1 MPSLRIQTRLTLCAF
16 SVLSLSS
23 CSAFA
28 VAASPSHPLIATAS
42 PDLKLKRVTLSSSG
56 VGYFEYEAQ
65 VERDATLR
73 LPVKLE
79 QVNDVL
85 KSLVVY
91 DAKGQVGGVSLPGRE
106 PLGELLRS
114 LPFDAAALGSMPDLL
129 QALRGAQVQV
139 LMQTQSSSGAV
150 QGRIMAVTPFSEK
163 SDKGTEVQKHRAS
176 LMTATGLRH
185 IVIEDA
191 KAIQFQDEQLRAQI
205 ADALAAMSNNR
216 AKDGRTVE
224 IITRGSERRTVRV
237 GFVTS
242 APIWKTAY
250 RLTVPAQDA
259 AAGSVS
265 NLQGWAVIENM
276 SGQDWRGVELTLTSG
291 KPVAFQ
297 QNLYDS
303 VFNQRPSV
311 PIEMPGRIVPRA
323 DTGSVVAQNFVAA
336 PSYAP
341 VYAAA
346 PAPAPAPASPVARV
360 RSAPAAAAPAAAPA
374 PPAMVMDTR
383 FVSQE
388 LAAAP
393 LLAQV
398 ADLASSQDQGTQ
410 VSYRFPL
417 PVSVGNGRS
426 LAVPIIVQ
434 DFAVERLAQ
443 YQPQVSN
450 QYPLAAMALMNKS
463 ANGLPPGAVTVY
475 EQGKE
480 GASFLGDAQLAVLP
494 AGESRMLS
502 FALDQK
508 ISITSSLR
516 SSNTTTRASVE
527 KATLVI
533 ENMQR
538 QIHMF
543 NIKSNHVSDQN
554 VVVDVPSYVGYALL
568 APTGKALG
576 EAQGRQRVSLPA
588 PAGTAR
594 SHEVTLELATP
605 QRLPLQNLAAYQ
617 LQEYLR
623 VAKDDASAAI
633 LRRVLTLR
641 QAIEAQQEALAQ
653 ANAQLNEQQ
662 AEQLRLRESLTTV
675 SRGSELH
682 KRYSTSLNDAENQ
695 IVASLKARDAAT
707 LVRIK
712 LETELKQMLVF

>member
-1 MPSLRIQTRLTLCAF
+1 MLST
-16 SVLSLSS
+16 SVQRSFVV
-23 CSAFA
+23 CA
-28 VAASPSHPLIATAS
+28 VALAALPALANTSPTLN
-42 PDLKLKRVTLSSSG
+42 LKRVTLSSSG

-65 VERDATLR
+65 VERDAILR
-73 LPVKLE
+73 LPVKLS

-106 PLGELLRS
+106 PLGELLQA
-114 LPFDAAALGSMPDLL
+114 LPFDAAALSSMPNLL
-129 QALRGAQVQV
+129 QALRGTQVQV
-139 LMQTQSSSGAV
+139 QTNSGAV
-150 QGRIMAVTPFSEK
+150 QGRIMAVTAFSEK
-163 SDKGTEVQKHRAS
+163 SDKGAEMQKHRAS

-191 KAIQFQDEQLRAQI
+191 KAIQFQDEQLRAQV

-216 AKDGRTVE
+216 AKDARTVE

-250 RLTVPAQDA
+250 RLTVPAQDESA
-259 AAGSVS
+259 GAGAGSMS
-265 NLQGWAVIENM
+265 KLQGWAVIENM
-276 SGQDWRGVELTLTSG
+276 SGQDWRGVELTLTTG

-303 VFNQRPSV
+303 VFNQRPNV

-323 DTGSVVAQNFVAA
+323 DTGAVVAQNFVA
-336 PSYAP
+336 PPIYAP
-341 VYAAA
+341 AAAA
-346 PAPAPAPASPVARV
+346 PAPAPAPASAVARA
-360 RSAPAAAAPAAAPA
+360 RSAPPPAAAPA
-374 PPAMVMDTR
+374 PATAMLSRFAVAEASAPA
-383 FVSQE
+383 
-388 LAAAP
+388 P
-393 LLAQV
+393 ILAQV

-417 PVSVGNGRS
+417 PVSVGTGRS

-434 DFAVERLAQ
+434 DFSAQRLAQ
-443 YQPQVSN
+443 FQPQVSN
-450 QYPLAAMALMNKS
+450 QFPLAAMELVNKS

-494 AGESRMLS
+494 AGESRMLA

-508 ISITSSLR
+508 ISITSSVR

-538 QIHMF
+538 QIHTF
-543 NIKSNHVSDQN
+543 NIKSNHVSDQS
-554 VVVDVPSYVGYALL
+554 VVVEVPSYVGYALV

-588 PAGTAR
+588 PAGSAR
-594 SHEVTLELATP
+594 VHEITLEQATP
-605 QRLPLQNLAAYQ
+605 QRLPLQNLSAYQ
-617 LQEYLR
+617 LKEYLR
-623 VAKDDASAAI
+623 VVKDDASASM
-633 LRRVLTLR
+633 LRRLLDLR
-641 QAIEAQQEALAQ
+641 QGIEAQQEALLQ

-662 AEQLRLRESLTTV
+662 AEQLRLRESLATV
-675 SRGSELH
+675 NRGSELH
-682 KRYSTSLNDAENQ
+682 KRYSASLNEVENQ

-707 LVRIK
+707 LAQIT
-712 LETELKQMLVF
+712 LEAPVKQLLTF

>member
-1 MPSLRIQTRLTLCAF
+1 MPSQRIQTRLTLCAF

-23 CSAFA
+23 CSALA
-28 VAASPSHPLIATAS
+28 VAASPSHPLIASAS

-91 DAKGQVGGVSLPGRE
+91 DAKGQVGGASLPGRE

-139 LMQTQSSSGAV
+139 QINSGAV
-150 QGRIMAVTPFSEK
+150 EGRIMAVSPFSEK
-163 SDKGTEVQKHRAS
+163 SDKGVEVQKHRAS

-191 KAIQFQDEQLRAQI
+191 KAIQFQDAQLRTQI

-250 RLTVPAQDA
+250 RLTVPSQDA
-259 AAGSVS
+259 SAGGGAGSMS

-323 DTGSVVAQNFVAA
+323 DTGAVVAQNFVAA
-336 PSYAP
+336 PSYAAP
-341 VYAAA
+341 APAPAAAPARSADRSRGA
-346 PAPAPAPASPVARV
+346 PAPAPAPA
-360 RSAPAAAAPAAAPA
+360 
-374 PPAMVMDTR
+374 PAMAAR

-388 LAAAP
+388 IAAAP
-393 LLAQV
+393 VLAQV

-417 PVSVGNGRS
+417 PVSVGAGRS
-426 LAVPIIVQ
+426 LAVPIIAQ
-434 DFAVERLAQ
+434 DFSAERLAQ
-443 YQPQVSN
+443 YQPQVSS
-450 QYPLAAMALMNKS
+450 QYPLAAMALVNKS

-508 ISITSSLR
+508 ISITSSVR
-516 SSNTTTRASVE
+516 NSNTTTRASVE
-527 KATLVI
+527 KATLVL

-538 QIHMF
+538 QIHSF
-543 NIKSNHVSDQN
+543 NIKSNHASDQN
-554 VVVDVPSYVGYALL
+554 VVVEVPSYVGYALL

-588 PAGTAR
+588 PAGSAR
-594 SHEVTLELATP
+594 SHEVTFELATP
-605 QRLPLQNLAAYQ
+605 QRLPLQNLASYQ

-623 VAKDDASAAI
+623 VAKDDTSASV
-633 LRRVLTLR
+633 LRRLLTLR
-641 QAIEAQQEALAQ
+641 QAIEAQQETLAQ
-653 ANAQLNEQQ
+653 ANVQLNEQQ
-662 AEQLRLRESLTTV
+662 AEQLRLRESLATV

-695 IVASLKARDAAT
+695 IVTSLKARDAAT
-707 LVRIK
+707 LARIK
-712 LETELKQMLVF
+712 LEAELKQMLVF

>member
-1 MPSLRIQTRLTLCAF
+1 MPSQRIPTRLTLYAL
-16 SVLSLSS
+16 SVLSLSC
-23 CSAFA
+23 CSALA
-28 VAASPSHPLIATAS
+28 VAASSSQPLIATAS
-42 PDLKLKRVTLSSSG
+42 PDLKLKRVALSSSG

-65 VERDATLR
+65 VERDTTLR
-73 LPVKLE
+73 LPVKLS

-106 PLGELLRS
+106 PLGELLRA
-114 LPFDAAALGSMPDLL
+114 LPFDAEALGSMPDLL

-139 LMQTQSSSGAV
+139 QASSGAV
-150 QGRIMAVTPFSEK
+150 EGRIMAVTPFSEK
-163 SDKGTEVQKHRAS
+163 SDKGVQVQKHRAS

-191 KAIQFQDEQLRAQI
+191 KAIQFQDEQLRTQI

-216 AKDGRTVE
+216 SKDGRTVE
-224 IITRGSERRTVRV
+224 IITRGSERRAVRV

-242 APIWKTAY
+242 APMWKTAY

-259 AAGSVS
+259 AAGSMS

-323 DTGSVVAQNFVAA
+323 DTGAVLAQSFVAA
-336 PSYAP
+336 PSYAAQAP
-341 VYAAA
+341 APAAA
-346 PAPAPAPASPVARV
+346 LARSADRAKMTPPAPAPAP
-360 RSAPAAAAPAAAPA
+360 
-374 PPAMVMDTR
+374 VMAQR
-383 FVSQE
+383 FASQE
-388 LAAAP
+388 MAAVPVP

-398 ADLASSQDQGTQ
+398 AELASSQDQGTQ

-417 PVSVGNGRS
+417 PVSVGAGRS

-434 DFAVERLAQ
+434 DFSAERLAQ
-443 YQPQVSN
+443 YQPQVSS
-450 QYPLAAMALMNKS
+450 QYPLAAMALINKS
-463 ANGLPPGAVTVY
+463 TNGLPPGAVTVY
-475 EQGKE
+475 EQGRE
-480 GASFLGDAQLAVLP
+480 GASFLGDAQMAVLP

-508 ISITSSLR
+508 ISITSSVR
-516 SSNTTTRASVE
+516 NSNTTTRASVE
-527 KATLVI
+527 KATLVL

-538 QIHMF
+538 QIHSF
-543 NIKSNHVSDQN
+543 SIKSNHVNDQN
-554 VVVDVPSYVGYALL
+554 VVVDVPNFVGYALL

-576 EAQGRQRVSLPA
+576 EAQGRQRVSLPS
-588 PAGTAR
+588 PASSAR

-605 QRLPLQNLAAYQ
+605 QRLPLQNLSAYQ
-617 LQEYLR
+617 LQEYVR
-623 VAKDDASAAI
+623 VAKDDASAAV
-633 LRRVLTLR
+633 LRRLLAVR
-641 QAIEAQQEALAQ
+641 QGIEAQQEALAQ
-653 ANAQLNEQQ
+653 ANAQLAEQQ

-695 IVASLKARDAAT
+695 IVASLKARDVAT
-707 LVRIK
+707 LARIK
-712 LETELKQMLVF
+712 LEAELKQMLVF

>member
-1 MPSLRIQTRLTLCAF
+1 MPSQRMQTRLTLCAF
-16 SVLSLSS
+16 GVLSLSS

-28 VAASPSHPLIATAS
+28 VAASPSQALATSAS
-42 PDLKLKRVTLSSSG
+42 PELKLKRVTLSSSG

-73 LPVKLE
+73 LPVKLA

-129 QALRGAQVQV
+129 QALRGAQVSV
-139 LMQTQSSSGAV
+139 QTHSGV
-150 QGRIMAVTPFSEK
+150 VEGRIMAVTPFSEK
-163 SDKGTEVQKHRAS
+163 SDKGLELQKHRAS

-191 KAIQFQDEQLRAQI
+191 RAIQFQDEQLRTQI
-205 ADALAAMSNNR
+205 ADALAAMSSNR

-259 AAGSVS
+259 AAGSMS

-303 VFNQRPSV
+303 VFNQRPNV
-311 PIEMPGRIVPRA
+311 PIEMPGRILPRA
-323 DTGSVVAQNFVAA
+323 DTGAVVAQSFVAA
-336 PSYAP
+336 PSYAAP
-341 VYAAA
+341 APAPATAPARSADRAKLASIAAA
-346 PAPAPAPASPVARV
+346 PAPAPAPIVGSRFASQEM
-360 RSAPAAAAPAAAPA
+360 AAAP
-374 PPAMVMDTR
+374 V
-383 FVSQE
+383 
-388 LAAAP
+388 
-393 LLAQV
+393 LAQV

-417 PVSVGNGRS
+417 PVSVGAGRS

-434 DFAVERLAQ
+434 DFSAERVAQ
-443 YQPQVSN
+443 YQPQVSS
-450 QYPLAAMALMNKS
+450 QYPLAAMELINRS

-508 ISITSSLR
+508 ISITSSVR
-516 SSNTTTRASVE
+516 NSNTTTRASVE

-538 QIHMF
+538 QIHTF
-543 NIKSNHVSDQN
+543 NIKSAHASDQN
-554 VVVDVPSYVGYALL
+554 VVVDVPNFMGYALL

-588 PAGTAR
+588 PAGSAR
-594 SHEVTLELATP
+594 AHDVTLELATP
-605 QRLPLQNLAAYQ
+605 QRLPLQNLSAYQ
-617 LQEYLR
+617 LQEYVR
-623 VAKDDASAAI
+623 VAKDDASVAM
-633 LRRVLTLR
+633 LRRLLTLR
-641 QAIEAQQEALAQ
+641 QGIEAQQDALVQ
-653 ANAQLNEQQ
+653 VNAQLNEQQ
-662 AEQLRLRESLTTV
+662 TEQLRLRESLTTV

-707 LVRIK
+707 LARLK
-712 LETELKQMLVF
+712 LEAELKQMLIF